1 MRFYKRLEKMSS
13 FIIGVAGGSGSG
25 KSTVTEQIVGAIGA
39 DKVAVIIQDNYY
51 VDLGHLTPE
60 QRRKV
65 NFDHPDSFDW
75 ELMLKQ
81 IDDLSNGV
89 PIEMPT
95 YDYSRDTRR
104 SETITVLPAPIIV
117 IEGLFA
123 LLDASMRKYMAL
135 RIFVDTADDI
145 RFIRR
150 LQRDIIERGR
160 STESVIKQY
169 LESVRPMH
177 RQFIEPSKRN
187 AHIIIPHGANKA
199 ALEMLVARVR
209 AAINHEELSV
219 STYFE
224 EV

>member
-1 MRFYKRLEKMSS
+1 MSS

-25 KSTVTEQIVGAIGA
+25 KSTVTEHIVGAIGA

-104 SETITVLPAPIIV
+104 VETITVLPAPIIV

>member
-1 MRFYKRLEKMSS
+1 MSS

-25 KSTVTEQIVGAIGA
+25 KSTVTEHIVGAIGA

-104 SETITVLPAPIIV
+104 AETITVLPAPIIV

>member
-1 MRFYKRLEKMSS
+1 MPS

-25 KSTVTEQIVGAIGA
+25 KSTVTEHIVSAIGIEQ
-39 DKVAVIIQDNYY
+39 VAVIIQDNYY
-51 VDLGHLTPE
+51 RDLAHLTPE

-75 ELMLKQ
+75 ELMLKH
-81 IDDLSNGV
+81 IDDLANGL

-95 YDYSRDTRR
+95 YDYARDTRKA
-104 SETITVLPAPIIV
+104 ETLTVLPAPIIV

-123 LLDASMRKYMAL
+123 LLDSNMRKYMAL

-150 LQRDIIERGR
+150 LERDISERGR
-160 STESVIKQY
+160 TTESVIKQY

-199 ALEMLVARVR
+199 ALEMIVARVK
-209 AAINHEELSV
+209 AAINNDELSV
-219 STYFE
+219 SAYFE

>member
-1 MRFYKRLEKMSS
+1 MSS

-25 KSTVTEQIVGAIGA
+25 KSTVTEHIVGAIGA

-81 IDDLSNGV
+81 IDDLANGV

-104 SETITVLPAPIIV
+104 AETITVLPAPIIV

>member
-1 MRFYKRLEKMSS
+1 MSGS
-13 FIIGVAGGSGSG
+13 FVIGVAGGSGSG
-25 KSTVTEQIVGAIGA
+25 KSTVTEHIVSAIGSEQ
-39 DKVAVIIQDNYY
+39 VAIIIQDNYY
-51 VDLGHLTPE
+51 KDLAHLTPD

-65 NFDHPDSFDW
+65 NFDHPDAFDW
-75 ELMLKQ
+75 DLMLKH
-81 IDDLSNGV
+81 IDELANGL

-95 YDYSRDTRR
+95 YDYSRDTRKD
-104 SETITVLPAPIIV
+104 ETITVLPAPIIV

-123 LLDASMRKYMAL
+123 LLDADMRKYMSL

-150 LQRDIIERGR
+150 LQRDIVERGR
-160 STESVIKQY
+160 TTDSVIKQY

-199 ALEMLVARVR
+199 ALEMIVARVR
-209 AAINHEELSV
+209 AAINQEELSV
-219 STYFE
+219 STYFD

>member
-1 MRFYKRLEKMSS
+1 MS
-13 FIIGVAGGSGSG
+13 FVIGVAGGSGSG
-25 KSTVTEQIVGAIGA
+25 KSTVTEHIVGAIGA
-39 DKVAVIIQDNYY
+39 DQVAVIIQDNYY

-81 IDDLSNGV
+81 IDDLANGV

-95 YDYSRDTRR
+95 YDYARDTR
-104 SETITVLPAPIIV
+104 SVETITVLPAPIIV

-123 LLDASMRKYMAL
+123 LLDANMRKYMAL

-150 LQRDIIERGR
+150 LQRDIVERGR
-160 STESVIKQY
+160 STESVIQQY

-209 AAINHEELSV
+209 AVINHEELSV

>member
-1 MRFYKRLEKMSS
+1 MSS

-25 KSTVTEQIVGAIGA
+25 KSTVTEHIVGAIGA

-104 SETITVLPAPIIV
+104 SETITVLSAPIIV

>member
-1 MRFYKRLEKMSS
+1 MPS

-25 KSTVTEQIVGAIGA
+25 KSTVTEHIVSAIGSEQ
-39 DKVAVIIQDNYY
+39 VAVIIQDNYY
-51 VDLGHLTPE
+51 RDLAHLTPE

-75 ELMLKQ
+75 ELMLKH
-81 IDDLSNGV
+81 IDDLANGL

-95 YDYSRDTRR
+95 YDYARDTR
-104 SETITVLPAPIIV
+104 SVETITVLPAPIIV

-123 LLDASMRKYMAL
+123 LLDSKMCKYMAL
-135 RIFVDTADDI
+135 RIYVDTADDI

-150 LQRDIIERGR
+150 LERDIVERGR
-160 STESVIKQY
+160 TTESVIKQY

-199 ALEMLVARVR
+199 ALEMIVARVK
-209 AAINHEELSV
+209 AAINNDELSV
-219 STYFE
+219 SAYFE

>member
-1 MRFYKRLEKMSS
+1 MPS

-25 KSTVTEQIVGAIGA
+25 KSTVTEHIVSAIGCEQ
-39 DKVAVIIQDNYY
+39 VAVIIQDNYY
-51 VDLGHLTPE
+51 RDLAHLTPE

-75 ELMLKQ
+75 ELMLKH
-81 IDDLSNGV
+81 IDDLANGL

-95 YDYSRDTRR
+95 YDYARDTRKA
-104 SETITVLPAPIIV
+104 ETVTVLPAPIIV

-123 LLDASMRKYMAL
+123 LLDSNMRKYMAL
-135 RIFVDTADDI
+135 RIYVDTADDI

-150 LQRDIIERGR
+150 LERDITERGR
-160 STESVIKQY
+160 TTESVIKQY

-199 ALEMLVARVR
+199 ALEMIVARVK
-209 AAINHEELSV
+209 AAINNDELSV
-219 STYFE
+219 SAYFE

>member
-25 KSTVTEQIVGAIGA
+25 KSTVTEHIVGAIGA

>member
-1 MRFYKRLEKMSS
+1 MSS

-25 KSTVTEQIVGAIGA
+25 KSTVTEHIVGAIGA

-104 SETITVLPAPIIV
+104 AETITVLPAPIIV

-150 LQRDIIERGR
+150 LQRDIVERGR

>member
-1 MRFYKRLEKMSS
+1 
-13 FIIGVAGGSGSG
+13 
-25 KSTVTEQIVGAIGA
+25 
-39 DKVAVIIQDNYY
+39 
-51 VDLGHLTPE
+51 
-60 QRRKV
+60 
-65 NFDHPDSFDW
+65 
-75 ELMLKQ
+75 
-81 IDDLSNGV
+81 
-89 PIEMPT
+89 
-95 YDYSRDTRR
+95 
-104 SETITVLPAPIIV
+104 
-117 IEGLFA
+117 
-123 LLDASMRKYMAL
+123 MRKYMAL

-150 LQRDIIERGR
+150 LQRDIVERGR